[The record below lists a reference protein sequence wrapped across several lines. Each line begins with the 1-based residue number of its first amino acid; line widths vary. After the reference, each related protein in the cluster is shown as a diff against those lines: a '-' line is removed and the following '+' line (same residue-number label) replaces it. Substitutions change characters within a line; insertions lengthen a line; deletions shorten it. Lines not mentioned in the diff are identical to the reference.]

1 MNNQSNLTSNK
12 KFGYFFSII
21 FFLLSVYFF
30 SLKIIHLFYF
40 FIILSIIF
48 FIVSF
53 FKDYWLKELNNS
65 WFNLGLLLSR
75 IISPLIISI
84 IFYFLIVPFGLIKSI
99 INKIQKTNNKTTW
112 RDCNKTKS
120 NFENPF

>member
-1 MNNQSNLTSNK
+1 MNTLSNKTSNK

-53 FKDYWLKELNNS
+53 FKDYWFKELNNS

-99 INKIQKTNNKTTW
+99 INKTQKTNNKTTW